1 MADGLTL
8 MRSSTREAVA
18 RRPHAGRN
26 GWLRRELADTL
37 FPFVRLRDL
46 SYRNSVP
53 EKVYAPFMAK
63 SSTEEAP

>member
-26 GWLRRELADTL
+26 GWLRRELADTF
-37 FPFVRLRDL
+37 FPFVRLCDL

-63 SSTEEAP
+63 SSAEEA